1 MSPGPGSSRCQWRTP
16 LDPARFFTAFASAE
30 LARLLAVARSAD
42 KRKFVPPRRYVCF
55 LTAAFTGALLFGEP
69 RVFAQAPSTAFDLS
83 EWKITLP
90 GPKEIKDLEGYSSD
104 YFYLNAEKEMCF
116 QLDASEQGT
125 TPHAKY
131 VRSELRHLP
140 NWRADE
146 SHALSAE
153 VRAASSLDPDKVTV
167 VQIHGITED
176 KKDAP
181 PLLRIALQDGDLWA
195 LLKTTS
201 RNEKNSPE
209 EKILLRG
216 ALGGSFVKIDVR
228 VEGGE
233 LSIAVDGEEKVR
245 RNLGFWKFLNYF
257 KAGCYPQATQGVAHV
272 VFRYLAVH

>member
-1 MSPGPGSSRCQWRTP
+1 M
-16 LDPARFFTAFASAE
+16 
-30 LARLLAVARSAD
+30 
-42 KRKFVPPRRYVCF
+42 PPRLHTRF
-55 LTAAFTGALLFGEP
+55 LTAVFVWALLFAEP
-69 RVFAQAPSTAFDLS
+69 RVFAQAPSTAFDLR

-116 QLDASEQGT
+116 QLDASEEGT
-125 TPHAKY
+125 TRNAKY

-140 NWRADE
+140 NWRVDE
-146 SHALSAE
+146 SRTLSAE
-153 VRAASSLDPDKVTV
+153 VRAASTLNPDKLTV

-209 EKILLRG
+209 EKILLRR
-216 ALGGSFVKIDVR
+216 ALGESFVKIDVH
-228 VEGGE
+228 VEAGR
-233 LSIAVDGEEKVR
+233 LSIAVNGEEKIR
-245 RNLGFWKFLNYF
+245 RDLGFWKFLNYF

-272 VFRYLAVH
+272 VFRHLAAH

>member
-1 MSPGPGSSRCQWRTP
+1 MSPGPGSSRRQWRTR
-16 LDPARFFTAFASAE
+16 LNPARFFTAFASSE
-30 LARLLAVARSAD
+30 LARLLGAARSAD
-42 KRKFVPPRRYVCF
+42 KRKFVPPRRYAHF
-55 LTAAFTGALLFGEP
+55 LTTAFMGALLLGEL
-69 RVFAQAPSTAFDLS
+69 RVFAQAPSTVFDLS

-116 QLDASEQGT
+116 QLDASEKGT
-125 TPHAKY
+125 TPNAKY

-146 SHALSAE
+146 SRALSAE

-181 PLLRIALQDGDLWA
+181 PLLRIALQGGDLWA

-216 ALGGSFVKIDVR
+216 ALGESLVKIDVR

-272 VFRYLAVH
+272 VFRHLAVH

>member
-1 MSPGPGSSRCQWRTP
+1 MSPGPGSSRRQWRTR
-16 LDPARFFTAFASAE
+16 LNPARFFTAFASSE
-30 LARLLAVARSAD
+30 LARLLGAARSAD
-42 KRKFVPPRRYVCF
+42 KRKFVPSQRYAHF
-55 LTAAFTGALLFGEP
+55 LTAAFMGALLLGEL
-69 RVFAQAPSTAFDLS
+69 RVFAQAPSTVFDLS

-116 QLDASEQGT
+116 QLDASEKGT
-125 TPHAKY
+125 TPNAKY

-146 SHALSAE
+146 SRALSAE

-181 PLLRIALQDGDLWA
+181 PLLRIALQGGDLWA

-216 ALGGSFVKIDVR
+216 ALGESLVKIDVR

-272 VFRYLAVH
+272 VFRHLAVH

>member
-1 MSPGPGSSRCQWRTP
+1 MPSR
-16 LDPARFFTAFASAE
+16 
-30 LARLLAVARSAD
+30 RSA
-42 KRKFVPPRRYVCF
+42 RF
-55 LTAAFTGALLFGEP
+55 LTAAFAGALLLGEP

-116 QLDASEQGT
+116 QLDASEKGT
-125 TPHAKY
+125 TPNAKY

-146 SHALSAE
+146 SRALSAE

-201 RNEKNSPE
+201 RNEKNTPE

-216 ALGGSFVKIDVR
+216 ALGESFVKIDVR

-272 VFRYLAVH
+272 VFRHLAVH

>member
-1 MSPGPGSSRCQWRTP
+1 MSARK
-16 LDPARFFTAFASAE
+16 LEFMPAR
-30 LARLLAVARSAD
+30 
-42 KRKFVPPRRYVCF
+42 RYACF
-55 LTAAFTGALLFGEP
+55 LTAMLAGALLLGES
-69 RVFAQAPSTAFDLS
+69 RVFAQAPSTVFDLS

-116 QLDASEQGT
+116 QLDASEKGT
-125 TPHAKY
+125 TPNAKY

-140 NWRADE
+140 NWRTDE
-146 SHALSAE
+146 SRALSAE

-216 ALGGSFVKIDVR
+216 ALGESFVKIDVR

-233 LSIAVDGEEKVR
+233 LSIAVDGEEKLR
-245 RNLGFWKFLNYF
+245 RNLGFWKYLNYF

-272 VFRYLAVH
+272 VFRHLAVH

>member
-1 MSPGPGSSRCQWRTP
+1 M
-16 LDPARFFTAFASAE
+16 
-30 LARLLAVARSAD
+30 
-42 KRKFVPPRRYVCF
+42 
-55 LTAAFTGALLFGEP
+55 GALLLGEL

-116 QLDASEQGT
+116 QLDASEKGT
-125 TPHAKY
+125 TPNAKY

-146 SHALSAE
+146 SRALSAE

-216 ALGGSFVKIDVR
+216 ALGESLVKIDVR

-233 LSIAVDGEEKVR
+233 LSVAVDGEEKVR

-272 VFRYLAVH
+272 VFRHLAVH